1 MMAAM
6 PPTRPAGGIAT
17 RQSSSLP
24 SPSTRSTLEDLAAL
38 AARLLGAPWAAV
50 RLGEGDDALDI
61 IPSGLPLQAPPCEFG
76 CSPATANWDDD
87 TPRARIVLAGSTARA
102 LSTDEEHTLAALDR
116 QAAALLALDRK
127 AAEAQAGIAPHFKT
141 LLDHL
146 PTAAFIKDEDHRY
159 TFANRAFW
167 KLCNGTGEEGDL
179 REVDESKRMTPE
191 TVERIRQRDLEVLQ
205 TGRKHEYIEKLE
217 YDGKVHT
224 WWVCKFPVAGPDG
237 RPWVGGIS
245 LDISDLGQAR
255 AGSRMN
261 ELIFKNIEVGV
272 TERRTVHDRLARSV
286 ERFELMARTTND
298 GLFEM
303 DLAGGTEWWNERLSA
318 LLGFGPGQ
326 APSGG
331 HAWADLIHPM
341 DRERVSASVRDAISG
356 RDDYFAREFRV
367 LRPDGEVRHIHARCH
382 VVRDEAGKPLRLL
395 GAMLDLTASK
405 LAEEAVRENEE
416 RYRLLFHGS
425 PLPMYLVD
433 LETLRFADVN
443 RAAEIQYGY
452 SRAEFLSMTLKDIRP
467 AEDAPYL
474 REKAR
479 RFSTESGSLG
489 IWRHRRKDGTLIQAA
504 IDAHLLEAS
513 GGPSLVMVV
522 AQDVTERLQA
532 IERISLSEER
542 YRTLAR
548 VSPVGLFRTD
558 LQGNCLYVNEH
569 CAQIV
574 GMPADRLEG
583 RGWMNIFHPEDG
595 KRAAVEWER
604 AFSRGRPYHAEF
616 RVLRP
621 DGRVLWVDSR
631 ALIEC
636 GPGGTPIGYV
646 GTLMDITE
654 RKQAETLLAGQ
665 KRVLALIASGAALGS
680 ILDELLGFVEKE
692 GSGLAGGVLLSDAES
707 GDLMWASAPGLPA
720 ALRHS
725 MNRLPAGPEGGPAGL
740 AAAERRAVDCP
751 QICAEATWLCGRGEA
766 LEHGFR
772 SCLAR
777 PILST
782 SGGLLGILVCFSRAH
797 GRPGAFVAKLL
808 ETALDLAGI
817 AVERRRQ
824 EEIAR
829 LNQELSEDNRRIL
842 EANRMKSEFLASM
855 SHELRTPL
863 NAIIGFS
870 QLLIDRKVGPLNDKQ
885 GEYMGDILDG
895 GMHLLRLIND
905 VLDLAKIESGKMQ
918 LFLEPVPV
926 LRAVREVCDI
936 LMPMALAKS
945 IGFRMTAN
953 LDPETAVLDS
963 QKFKQ
968 ILYNLLSNAI
978 KFSHQG
984 GTVAIS
990 AARDA
995 GGVLC
1000 LEVADRGIGI
1010 RKEDLGR
1017 LFQEFQQLDTGA
1029 ARHFPGTGLGLVITK
1044 KLVELH
1050 RGSVGVESRPGE
1062 GSVFSAVFPPLE
1074 LPEE

>member
-1 MMAAM
+1 
-6 PPTRPAGGIAT
+6 
-17 RQSSSLP
+17 
-24 SPSTRSTLEDLAAL
+24 
-38 AARLLGAPWAAV
+38 
-50 RLGEGDDALDI
+50 
-61 IPSGLPLQAPPCEFG
+61 
-76 CSPATANWDDD
+76 
-87 TPRARIVLAGSTARA
+87 
-102 LSTDEEHTLAALDR
+102 
-116 QAAALLALDRK
+116 
-127 AAEAQAGIAPHFKT
+127 
-141 LLDHL
+141 
-146 PTAAFIKDEDHRY
+146 
-159 TFANRAFW
+159 
-167 KLCNGTGEEGDL
+167 
-179 REVDESKRMTPE
+179 
-191 TVERIRQRDLEVLQ
+191 
-205 TGRKHEYIEKLE
+205 
-217 YDGKVHT
+217 
-224 WWVCKFPVAGPDG
+224 
-237 RPWVGGIS
+237 
-245 LDISDLGQAR
+245 
-255 AGSRMN
+255 
-261 ELIFKNIEVGV
+261 
-272 TERRTVHDRLARSV
+272 
-286 ERFELMARTTND
+286 
-298 GLFEM
+298 
-303 DLAGGTEWWNERLSA
+303 
-318 LLGFGPGQ
+318 
-326 APSGG
+326 
-331 HAWADLIHPM
+331 
-341 DRERVSASVRDAISG
+341 
-356 RDDYFAREFRV
+356 
-367 LRPDGEVRHIHARCH
+367 
-382 VVRDEAGKPLRLL
+382 
-395 GAMLDLTASK
+395 
-405 LAEEAVRENEE
+405 
-416 RYRLLFHGS
+416 
-425 PLPMYLVD
+425 
-433 LETLRFADVN
+433 
-443 RAAEIQYGY
+443 
-452 SRAEFLSMTLKDIRP
+452 
-467 AEDAPYL
+467 
-474 REKAR
+474 
-479 RFSTESGSLG
+479 
-489 IWRHRRKDGTLIQAA
+489 
-504 IDAHLLEAS
+504 
-513 GGPSLVMVV
+513 
-522 AQDVTERLQA
+522 
-532 IERISLSEER
+532 
-542 YRTLAR
+542 
-548 VSPVGLFRTD
+548 
-558 LQGNCLYVNEH
+558 
-569 CAQIV
+569 
-574 GMPADRLEG
+574 
-583 RGWMNIFHPEDG
+583 
-595 KRAAVEWER
+595 
-604 AFSRGRPYHAEF
+604 
-616 RVLRP
+616 
-621 DGRVLWVDSR
+621 
-631 ALIEC
+631 
-636 GPGGTPIGYV
+636 
-646 GTLMDITE
+646 
-654 RKQAETLLAGQ
+654 
-665 KRVLALIASGAALGS
+665 
-680 ILDELLGFVEKE
+680 
-692 GSGLAGGVLLSDAES
+692 
-707 GDLMWASAPGLPA
+707 
-720 ALRHS
+720 
-725 MNRLPAGPEGGPAGL
+725 
-740 AAAERRAVDCP
+740 
-751 QICAEATWLCGRGEA
+751 EA

-945 IGFRMTAN
+945 IGFRMAAN

-1010 RKEDLGR
+1010 RKEDMGR